1 MQATVET
8 PEVLFDTADTIE
20 ANVLP
25 LPRHGGEGRGEGGRD
40 QLAGRGRRALWI
52 AAALI
57 VLAVGGF
64 SVVKVAANGS
74 GKAAVKGAAAE
85 EEKKK
90 APVPVSVALVETGTV
105 SSYIRSTANLVSDNE
120 VKVLT
125 ESDGR
130 IARLLVDEG
139 DWVNKGQTLATLDRE
154 DTGID
159 LAKRQVKSENTRL
172 AYERGERM
180 LREGLISQETFE
192 KLRMENDMARQE
204 VAEARYVI
212 GKTAIR
218 APFSGRITSR
228 IVEQGQHVRI
238 GEELFSLAD
247 FDPLVAFIHLP
258 EKEVLGLK
266 AGRETRITLKA
277 DETVRF
283 RGRIRQIS
291 PVVDPATGTVK
302 VTVEAMTPLPAAV
315 RPGGFV
321 TIDVVRESRPD
332 AVLLPRQAVL
342 RELQSAH
349 VFVAKNGIA
358 EKRAVQLGLEEGE
371 RLEVLAGVKAG
382 ERVIVAGQGS
392 LKQGSPIEVLAAANT
407 ADAAKTAK
415 QRADETAR

>member
-1 MQATVET
+1 MHANAET
-8 PEVLFDTADTIE
+8 PEVLSNT
-20 ANVLP
+20 
-25 LPRHGGEGRGEGGRD
+25 RS
-40 QLAGRGRRALWI
+40 RRTRRTLWI
-52 AAALI
+52 VAALL
-57 VLAVGGF
+57 VLVVGGF
-64 SVVKVAANGS
+64 SVVKVAASNG
-74 GKAAVKGAAAE
+74 KGAKSE
-85 EEKKK
+85 EKQEEKKK
-90 APVPVSVALVETGTV
+90 APVPVSVAAVETGTV

-130 IARLLVDEG
+130 IARLFVDEG
-139 DWVNKGQTLATLDRE
+139 DWVSKGQTLATLDRE

-159 LAKRQVKSENTRL
+159 LAKTQVKSENARL
-172 AYERGERM
+172 VYERGERM
-180 LREGLISQETFE
+180 LKEGLISQETFE
-192 KLRMENDMARQE
+192 KLRMEDEMSRQE
-204 VAEARYVI
+204 VAEARYRI

-228 IVEQGQHVRI
+228 IVEQGQHLRA
-238 GEELFSLAD
+238 GEELFNLAD
-247 FDPLVAFIHLP
+247 FDPLVAYIHLP
-258 EKEVLGLK
+258 EREVLGLK

-277 DETVRF
+277 DEAVQF

-302 VTVEAMTPLPAAV
+302 VTVEAVNPLPAAV

-321 TIDVVRESRPD
+321 TIDVIRESRPE

-358 EKRAVQLGLEEGE
+358 EKRPVQLGLEEGE
-371 RLEVLAGVKAG
+371 HIEVLGGVKPG

-392 LKQGSPIEVLAAANT
+392 LKQGSPVEILAESAKTKT
-407 ADAAKTAK
+407 AD
-415 QRADETAR
+415 QRAAEAAR

>member
-1 MQATVET
+1 MQASAEA
-8 PEVLFDTADTIE
+8 PEALLNTSKS
-20 ANVLP
+20 
-25 LPRHGGEGRGEGGRD
+25 
-40 QLAGRGRRALWI
+40 RRTLWI
-52 AAALI
+52 VAALL
-57 VLAVGGF
+57 VLLVGGF
-64 SVVKVAANGS
+64 SVVRVAASNGKKEEEA
-74 GKAAVKGAAAE
+74 KA

-90 APVPVSVALVETGTV
+90 APVPVSVAAVETGTV

-139 DWVNKGQTLATLDRE
+139 DWVSKGQTIATLDRE

-159 LAKRQVKSENTRL
+159 LAKREVKSENTRL

-192 KLRMENDMARQE
+192 KLRMENEMSRQE
-204 VAEARYVI
+204 VAEARYRI

-228 IVEQGQHVRI
+228 IVEQGQHVRM
-238 GEELFSLAD
+238 GEELVTLAD
-247 FDPLVAFIHLP
+247 FDPLVAYIHLP
-258 EKEVLGLK
+258 EREVLGLK
-266 AGRETRITLKA
+266 PGRETRITLKA

-283 RGRIRQIS
+283 NGRIRQIS

-302 VTVEAMTPLPAAV
+302 VTVEAVNPLPPAV

-321 TIDVVRESRPD
+321 TIDIIRESRSG
-332 AVLLPRQAVL
+332 AVLVPRQAVL

-371 RLEVLAGVKAG
+371 TIEALAGIKPG

-392 LKQGSPIEVLAAANT
+392 LKQGSPVEILAESGKSKT
-407 ADAAKTAK
+407 AD
-415 QRADETAR
+415 QRAAEAAR